1 MSTVLEMKNITKKF
15 PGVLANDNVCFSA
28 DSGEVHALLGEN
40 GAGKTTLMNI
50 LYGLYQPTSGEIY
63 LKGRKVEIT
72 SPKVAIENGI
82 GMVHQHFMLIP
93 ALSVVENVILGM
105 RQRRGAFLAID
116 EAAAKVK
123 DLSARYGLAVDP
135 HRKVGDLS
143 VGERQ
148 RVEIVKALYRGADLL
163 ILDEPTAVLTPQET
177 DELFGVIR
185 HLTAQGHTVIFI
197 SHKLNEV
204 KAISDRV
211 TVLRQGRAVTTVKTS
226 RVSKEELARF
236 MVGKEVLFDIERE
249 PLEPGAPVLRLDQIE
264 ADNDLGLRALKNV
277 SLEIRQREVLGIAGV
292 DGNGQRE
299 LVEVICGLR
308 KASRGTVWLGD
319 IDVTNAS
326 PRRITE
332 LGTAHIPED
341 RQARGLVLTMT
352 LKENLVLHDYYRP
365 PFSRGHF
372 LNWKEI
378 RDHSRRLIREFDVRT
393 PHEDLLA
400 KNLSGGNQQKLILA
414 RELSSQP
421 QLLVAMHPTRGLDVG
436 AIEYVHRKIMEQRAR
451 GAAVLLVS
459 TDLDEILSLS
469 DRIAVI
475 YEGEIM
481 GILANHQVDIGE
493 IGLMMAGV
501 KKTAVA

>member
-1 MSTVLEMKNITKKF
+1 MSTVLEMRNITKRF
-15 PGVLANDNVCFSA
+15 PGVLANDNVCFA
-28 DSGEVHALLGEN
+28 VDAGEVHALLGEN

-63 LKGRKVEIT
+63 LRGRRVEIT
-72 SPKVAIENGI
+72 SAKVAIENGI

-93 ALSVVENVILGM
+93 ALSVVENVILGTK
-105 RQRRGAFLAID
+105 QRRGPFLAID
-116 EAAAKVK
+116 EAAAKVSE
-123 DLSARYGLAVDP
+123 LSSRYGLAVDP
-135 HRKVGDLS
+135 HRKVRDLS

-177 DELFGVIR
+177 EELFGVIR
-185 HLTAQGHTVIFI
+185 QLTAQGHTVIFI

-204 KAISDRV
+204 KTISDRV
-211 TVLRQGRAVTTVKTS
+211 TVLRQGRAVTTVDTCW
-226 RVSKEELARF
+226 VSKEELARF
-236 MVGKEVLFDIERE
+236 MVGKEVLFDIERK
-249 PLEPGAPVLRLDQIE
+249 PQEPGEAVLRLDQIE
-264 ADNDLGLRALKNV
+264 ADNDLGLRALRSV
-277 SLEIRQREVLGIAGV
+277 SLEIRRGEVLGVAGV

-299 LVEVICGLR
+299 LVEVVCGLR
-308 KASRGTVWLGD
+308 KATRGTVRLGNM
-319 IDVTNAS
+319 DVTNQP
-326 PRRITE
+326 PRRISE

-352 LKENLVLHDYYRP
+352 LKENLILHNYNRP
-365 PFSRGHF
+365 PFCRGHF
-372 LNWKEI
+372 LNWREI
-378 RDHSRRLIREFDVRT
+378 KDYSRRLIREFDVRT
-393 PHEDLLA
+393 PDEDLPA

-414 RELSSQP
+414 RELSSDP
-421 QLLVAMHPTRGLDVG
+421 QLLIAMHPTRGLDVG
-436 AIEYVHRKIMEQRAR
+436 AIEYVHRKIMEQRSK

-481 GILANHQVDIGE
+481 GILINRQVDIGE

-501 KKTAVA
+501 KRTAVA